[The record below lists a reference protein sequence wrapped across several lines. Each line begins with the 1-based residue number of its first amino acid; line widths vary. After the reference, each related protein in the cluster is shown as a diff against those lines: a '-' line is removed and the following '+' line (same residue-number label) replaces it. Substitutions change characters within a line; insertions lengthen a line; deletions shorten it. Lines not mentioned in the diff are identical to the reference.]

1 MNDLMREMD
10 SMQIPPNSFELDE
23 PRSKNGRDICAYW
36 YVYMVLFFNR
46 LFKNN

>member
-10 SMQIPPNSFELDE
+10 SMQIPSKPIEYDE

-36 YVYMVLFFNR
+36 YVFVFF
-46 LFKNN
+46 LMDYSK